1 VLFLANQAKKSRYL
15 VVLLKYVSKGAIKK
29 KIFLQKNFFLE
40 NLSKEMRVRILK
52 NLKNDLVHKAKKPE
66 Y

>member
-1 VLFLANQAKKSRYL
+1 MCCFCQSSQKV
-15 VVLLKYVSKGAIKK
+15 
-29 KIFLQKNFFLE
+29 KIFGGVTKICFKRCNKEEDFFLE
-40 NLSKEMRVRILK
+40 NLRKEMRVRILK